1 MKKNLTW
8 LGMAVLFFITQVS
21 AAQESRL
28 LRNPDISDSQ
38 IVFTYGGD
46 LWVVPRTGGEAQRL
60 TSFPG
65 LESDPYF
72 SPDGTQVAFSA
83 EYDGNTDVYV
93 VSVAGGEPR
102 RLTWHPGE
110 DSARGWTPD
119 GVRVLFA
126 SGRSSAPISYPKL
139 WTVALTGGMPQPLP
153 LPRAFKGSYSLDGT
167 RLAYQMIEPWESEFR
182 NYRGGQ
188 NNPIRIVDLASLH
201 EDKLPWDGA
210 NDNSPIWLDNTICFL
225 SDRDYA
231 MNVWAYDLDGK
242 RLRQL
247 TRFRDFDAKQ
257 IAGHKGTLVI
267 EQGGYLHTLD
277 VASGELKKLTITARG
292 DFPWARSHWAKVG
305 EKLIEPA
312 LSFSGKRAAFAAR
325 GEIVSIPAEKG
336 DARNLSRN
344 PGSAD
349 RSPAWSPN
357 GEQIAW
363 FSDAS
368 GEYELVI
375 ADQFGENRKIIA
387 LPQPTFYY
395 SPVWSPDS
403 LSIAFTDANRDL
415 CLVNIAT
422 GKIKKI
428 DNEGFAHPDRI
439 IYPCWSPDS
448 KWLAYAK
455 RLRNEYGTIFV
466 YSLDKGTTTQLTDG
480 MSDSR
485 LPAWDASGKYLY
497 FLASTDYGLNV
508 GWLDLSSY
516 NRPVTRGLY
525 AIVLSKDTPT
535 PIAPES
541 DEETAKKDEKED
553 KGDSEGKGPGKGKT
567 AEKAK
572 AVLPVKID
580 FDGLQKRIIA
590 FPIKA
595 RDYQKL
601 VCGEEGTLFL
611 SEAAI
616 NEDGLIL
623 HRWLTK
629 ERKSKDILSGISHFV
644 ISADGKKILYGMA
657 GKSWGIVDAA
667 GSPKPGD
674 GKMATDELRV
684 FVDPIAEGRQIFRE
698 AWRFQRDYFYVR
710 NVHGVDLAWLYKTYA
725 PWVEHVKHRADL
737 NYILDIL
744 GGETSVGHSFVGGG
758 DMPEVE
764 RVPVGLLGADLAV
777 DSGRYK
783 ISKIYSGES
792 WNPDLSA
799 PLSGPGINV
808 KEGDYLMAVNG
819 RELDS
824 SMNPYSLFER
834 TAGRQT
840 RIKVNSK
847 PSVEGAREITV
858 VPVRSEESLRRCG
871 WIENNRRRVN
881 ELSGGKLAYVWLP
894 DTADG
899 GYINFNRYYFAQK
912 DKKGA
917 VIDERFNQGGSIADY
932 IIDLLARPLLGYFN
946 NPLAGKQPWTAP
958 NAAIFGPKVMI
969 INDAAGSGGDMMPYM
984 FKLRGIGP
992 LVGTRTW
999 GGLVGIWDVPSLVDG
1014 GRITAPRG
1022 GFYNIKG
1029 EWDVE
1034 NQGIA
1039 PDIEVEM
1046 AVKIANAGVDP
1057 QLEKAI
1063 EVALA
1068 ALKTG
1073 EVKLLPQP
1081 PDPVRARRPD

>member
-1 MKKNLTW
+1 MKNFLTR
-8 LGMAVLFFITQVS
+8 LGIAILFLVPQVL

-28 LRNPDISDSQ
+28 LRNPDISDTQ

-46 LWVVPRTGGEAQRL
+46 LWVAPRTGGEAYRL

-72 SPDGTQVAFSA
+72 SPDGNQVAFSA

-93 VSVAGGEPR
+93 VPIAGGEPH

-110 DSARGWTPD
+110 DIARGWTPD
-119 GVRVLFA
+119 GLRVLFA
-126 SGRSSAPISYPKL
+126 SGRTSAPISYPKF

-153 LPRAFKGSYSLDGT
+153 IPRVFKGSYSPDGT

-188 NNPIRIVDLASLH
+188 NNPIRIINLASLQ
-201 EDKLPWDGA
+201 EEKLPWEGSS
-210 NDNSPIWLDNTICFL
+210 DNSPVWLENTVYFL

-231 MNVWAYDLDGK
+231 MNVWAYDLGS
-242 RLRQL
+242 RQLRQL
-247 TRFRDFDAKQ
+247 THFRDFDAKQ
-257 IAGHKGTLVI
+257 IAGHKGNLVI
-267 EQGGYLHTLD
+267 EQGGYLYTL
-277 VASGELKKLTITARG
+277 AIAGGELKKLTISAQG
-292 DFPWARSHWAKVG
+292 DFPWARSHWARVG
-305 EKLIEPA
+305 EKLKEPA
-312 LSFSGKRAAFAAR
+312 LSFSGKRAAFTAR

-344 PGSAD
+344 PGAAD

-357 GEQIAW
+357 GEKIAW

-387 LPQPTFYY
+387 LPHPTFYY

-403 LSIAFTDANRDL
+403 FSIAFTDANRDL
-415 CLVNIAT
+415 WVVNIAT
-422 GKIKKI
+422 GTIKKI
-428 DNEGFAHPDRI
+428 DTEGFAHPDRI

-448 KWLAYAK
+448 KWIAYAK
-455 RLRNEYGTIFV
+455 RLRNEYGAIFV
-466 YSLDKGTTTQLTDG
+466 YSVDKGTATRLTDG

-485 LPAWDASGKYLY
+485 MPAWDASGKYLY
-497 FLASTDYGLNV
+497 FLASVDYGLNV

-516 NRPVTRGLY
+516 NRPVTRSLY
-525 AIVLSKDTPT
+525 AIVLEKDTPT
-535 PIAPES
+535 PLALES
-541 DEETAKKDEKED
+541 DEETAKKDD
-553 KGDSEGKGPGKGKT
+553 KDDENMSDNKGSGKGKT
-567 AEKAK
+567 DNKNK
-572 AVLPVKID
+572 VVTPVKID
-580 FDGLQKRIIA
+580 FIGLQKRIIA

-601 VCGEEGTLFL
+601 VSGEQGTLFL
-611 SEAAI
+611 GEAVV
-616 NEDGLIL
+616 NEDGLTL
-623 HRWLTK
+623 HRWMTK
-629 ERKSKDILSGISHFV
+629 ERKSKDILSGISDFV
-644 ISADGKKILYGMA
+644 ISADGKKILYGME

-667 GSPKPGD
+667 GLPKLGD
-674 GKMATDELRV
+674 GKIATNELRV
-684 FVDPIAEGRQIFRE
+684 LVDPAAEGRQIFKE

-710 NVHGVDLAWLYKTYA
+710 NVHGVDLNWLYKTYS
-725 PWVEHVKHRADL
+725 PWVEYVKHRADL
-737 NYILDIL
+737 NYVLDIL
-744 GGETSVGHSFVGGG
+744 GGETSIGHSFVGGG
-758 DMPEVE
+758 DLPEVE
-764 RVPVGLLGADLAV
+764 KVPVGLLGADFAA

-783 ISKIYSGES
+783 ITKIYTGES
-792 WNPDLSA
+792 WNPDLKA
-799 PLSGPGINV
+799 PLSGPGIDV

-819 RELDS
+819 RELGS
-824 SMNPYSLFER
+824 SMNLYSFFDR
-834 TAGRQT
+834 TAGVQT
-840 RIKVNSK
+840 RIKVNGK
-847 PSVEGAREITV
+847 PSVEGAREVTI
-858 VPVRSEESLRRCG
+858 VPVPSEESLRRCE
-871 WIENNRRRVN
+871 WIESNRRRVN

-899 GYINFNRYYFAQK
+899 AYVNFNRYFFAQK
-912 DKKGA
+912 DKQGA
-917 VIDERFNQGGSIADY
+917 IIDERFNQGGFIADY

-946 NPLAGKQPWTAP
+946 NPLADKQPWTAP

-969 INDAAGSGGDMMPYM
+969 INDAAGSGGDMMPFM

-1034 NQGIA
+1034 NQGVA
-1039 PDIEVEM
+1039 PNIEVEM
-1046 AVKIANAGVDP
+1046 TTKLVTAGGDP

-1063 EVALA
+1063 EVAMA

-1081 PDPVRARRPD
+1081 PDPIRVRRPN